1 MIRRMTPPRTPGVR
15 TDAVAADLT
24 LAVGQLIRR
33 LRSEI
38 ESEGLGMSQTSAL
51 ARLERQGPMT
61 TADLARAEAMKPQ
74 SMKAILA
81 SLEEDGLV
89 EREPHPTDGRQI
101 LFQLTAAGLA
111 ARRKRDTAKHKWLG
125 AAIGKLAPEDIRT
138 LAAAIPLIRRIGE
151 Q

>member
-1 MIRRMTPPRTPGVR
+1 MIRRMNPPRKTGVSAD
-15 TDAVAADLT
+15 TVAADLT

-51 ARLERQGPMT
+51 ARLEQQGPMT

-101 LFQLTAAGLA
+101 LFQLTAVGLD
-111 ARRKRDTAKHKWLG
+111 ARRKRHIAKHQWLG
-125 AAIGKLAPEDIRT
+125 AAIEKLDPEEIRT
-138 LAAAIPLIRRIGE
+138 LAAAIPLIRRIGD

>member
-1 MIRRMTPPRTPGVR
+1 MNPPRKPGVSA
-15 TDAVAADLT
+15 DAVAADLT

-38 ESEGLGMSQTSAL
+38 DSEGLGMSQTSAL
-51 ARLERQGPMT
+51 ARLHRHGPMT

-81 SLEEDGLV
+81 SLEEDALV

-101 LFQLTAAGLA
+101 LFKLTTAGLDARHKRNA
-111 ARRKRDTAKHKWLG
+111 AKNKWLG
-125 AAIGKLAPEDIRT
+125 AAIEKLDPHDIDT
-138 LAAAIPLIRRIGE
+138 LAAAIPLICRIGE